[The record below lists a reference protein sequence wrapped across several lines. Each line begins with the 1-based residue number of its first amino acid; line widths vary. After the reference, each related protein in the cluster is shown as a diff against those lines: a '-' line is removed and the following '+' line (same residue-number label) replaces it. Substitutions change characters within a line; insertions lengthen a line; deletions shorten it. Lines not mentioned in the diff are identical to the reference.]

1 MNIFLPIVFALA
13 ISDLNQWAPPS
24 TPPTTFRARV
34 NDVHDGDTIMVT
46 VNLGLDV
53 SRKETVR
60 LDGIDAPELSTP
72 AGQDVAT
79 YVRILLIK
87 RDVTLVVRPGAER
100 EKYGRLLATV
110 WYGSTNVNQLLIKRG
125 YAKPYDGGKRGP

>member
-1 MNIFLPIVFALA
+1 MNSALSIAFFVIAIA
-13 ISDLNQWAPPS
+13 ISPVIPPAMQ
-24 TPPTTFRARV
+24 PTTFQARV
-34 NDVHDGDTIMVT
+34 NDVHDGDTLMVT

-53 SRKETVR
+53 SRREIVR
-60 LDGIDAPELSTP
+60 LEGIDAPELSTP

-110 WYGSTNVNQLLIKRG
+110 WYGSTNVNQLLVKKG